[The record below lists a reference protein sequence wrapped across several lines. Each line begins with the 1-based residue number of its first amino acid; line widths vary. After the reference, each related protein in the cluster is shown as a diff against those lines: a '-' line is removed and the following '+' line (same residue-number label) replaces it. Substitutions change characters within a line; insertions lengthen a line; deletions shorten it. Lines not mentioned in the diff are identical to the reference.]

1 MVAVKRK
8 VKNRDG
14 SRQLTNALKRSKKR
28 KHVRNLVLF
37 SIFILLIIFF
47 VSGPRGTYRLFSFT
61 KQKQDLIKEI
71 EHLENESKQLQI
83 LKDKLENEPD
93 YIEKVAREQYKM
105 KKKDEKVYQ
114 IVEE

>member
-1 MVAVKRK
+1 MISA
-8 VKNRDG
+8 KNRSKG
-14 SRQLTNALKRSKKR
+14 REAARQVSVALKRSKRRKR
-28 KHVRNLVLF
+28 VRYLVLF
-37 SIFILLIIFF
+37 SIFILLIFFF

-61 KQKQDLIKEI
+61 KQKHDLKKEI
-71 EHLENESKQLQI
+71 ETLENESEQLQL

-93 YIEKVAREQYKM
+93 YIEKVAREEYKM